1 MERTGY
7 ISERFSKAGIELKK
21 EQCAAFDRYAAMLVE
36 RNKSVNLTAI
46 TEFEDI
52 VTKHFL
58 DSVLLLLDD
67 VSRETFL
74 RAGHAGTDVSRE
86 TSPVKLVD
94 VGTGAGFP
102 GIPLRIVCPGIEL
115 TLIDALEKRVRFL
128 AETVSELGCAE
139 TRLIHSRAE
148 DAARDASLREAFDV
162 CVSRAVAPLPV
173 LCEYC
178 LPFVRI
184 GGVFFAYK
192 ALDCDQEIRDAS
204 AAIRLLGG
212 KLEVVR
218 ELRLP
223 GTDITRRILIITKIS
238 PTPDRYPRRAGKPE
252 KSPL

>member
-21 EQCAAFDRYAAMLVE
+21 EQAAAFDRYAAMLVE

-102 GIPLRIVCPGIEL
+102 GIPLRIVCPRIEL

-148 DAARDASLREAFDV
+148 EAPSDWRGSYDIA
-162 CVSRAVAPLPV
+162 VSRAVARLNL
-173 LCEYC
+173 LCELC
-178 LPFVRI
+178 LPLVRT
-184 GGVFFAYK
+184 GGLFIAMK
-192 ALDCDQEIRDAS
+192 GSEHADELREAER
-204 AAIRLLGG
+204 AIRLLGG
-212 KLEVVR
+212 SVEAER
-218 ELRLP
+218 DYRIP
-223 GTDITRRILIITKIS
+223 GTEIVHSAVLIRKTAE
-238 PTPDRYPRRAGKPE
+238 TPKQYPRRWAQIK
-252 KSPL
+252 KQPL